1 MKKIESLYLQALR
14 IRLVEEAIAERYSEQ
29 KMRCPTHL
37 SIGQEA
43 VAVGVSHFLTCD
55 DKAYSSHR
63 AHAHY
68 LAKGGCLNKLIA
80 ELYGK
85 ETGCTGGRGGSM
97 HLSDLEAG
105 FVASTAIVGNSIPL
119 AVGNALHQKVQ
130 ELDEISVTYFG
141 DGATEEGAF
150 YESANFAVIKAL
162 PVLFVCENN
171 RYSVYSPLSVRQ
183 PKGRSISR
191 LSREIGLTV
200 FECDGNDI
208 EQILE
213 TSQLAVN
220 HIRSDKGPVLV
231 EFHTYRH
238 REHCGPNWDDDLQ
251 YRPPQEVEQWIARDP
266 IKLMYQKII
275 EYFPEKA
282 TVLEHHKQ
290 TLITEIN
297 NAFAFAES
305 SSFPDP
311 IDNHRFIYAE

>member
-1 MKKIESLYLQALR
+1 MSELFSWYREALR
-14 IRLVEEAIAERYSEQ
+14 IRLVEEAIATRYAEQ

-43 VAVGVSHFLTCD
+43 VAVGVSHFLNSE

-68 LAKGGCLNKLIA
+68 LAKGGSLNKLIA

-97 HLSDLEAG
+97 HLTDLDAG

-119 AVGNALHQKVQ
+119 AVGNGLHQKVQ
-130 ELDEISVTYFG
+130 KINGISVAYFG

-150 YESANFAVIKAL
+150 YESANFAALKQL

-171 RYSVYSPLSVRQ
+171 RYSVYSSLDVRQ
-183 PKGRSISR
+183 PADRSITK
-191 LSREIGLTV
+191 LAQAIGLKA
-200 FECDGNDI
+200 FEFDGNNI
-208 EQILE
+208 EQVI
-213 TSQLAVN
+213 SNSGQAISD
-220 HIRSDKGPVLV
+220 IRAGKGPVLL
-231 EFHTYRH
+231 ECHTYRH

-251 YRPPQEVEQWIARDP
+251 YRPEQEVFDWLKRDP
-266 IKLMYQKII
+266 IINMYDQLISNNSNHSAKLKSEKESILI
-275 EYFPEKA
+275 EIE
-282 TVLEHHKQ
+282 
-290 TLITEIN
+290 

-305 SSFPDP
+305 SSFPNQ
-311 IDNHRFIYAE
+311 DNNNRFLYA